1 MARISEIHFAKL
13 SKGNR
18 KLEGKKMQFF
28 SWTGRLSGQ
37 WTRHIHFT
45 CLKVLLAEKSCML
58 CWFIL
63 LLSRFPLLTEFLSP
77 VMSGYKQFSDQS
89 SKPNKTIIFHNK
101 KGLPKTNSNPNQKY
115 KNFTLLLLPQN
126 PSSCI
131 QTGGHGGNA
140 PFWHC
145 FILSKVGCCLEISV
159 RYKSHISLI
168 NWYNTIL
175 ECWIL
180 LSFKLVKVFC
190 P

>member
-1 MARISEIHFAKL
+1 MARISEIRFAKL

-37 WTRHIHFT
+37 WIRHIHFT

-115 KNFTLLLLPQN
+115 RTSPCFYCPKIHLAAFRQEGTGEMLPSDTVLFC
-126 PSSCI
+126 P
-131 QTGGHGGNA
+131 
-140 PFWHC
+140 
-145 FILSKVGCCLEISV
+145 
-159 RYKSHISLI
+159 
-168 NWYNTIL
+168 
-175 ECWIL
+175 
-180 LSFKLVKVFC
+180 KLVAVLKYL
-190 P
+190 